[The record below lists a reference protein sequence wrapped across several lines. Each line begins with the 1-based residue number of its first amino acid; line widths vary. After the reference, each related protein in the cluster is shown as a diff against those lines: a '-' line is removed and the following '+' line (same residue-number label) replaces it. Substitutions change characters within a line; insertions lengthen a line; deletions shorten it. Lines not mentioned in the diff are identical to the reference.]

1 MNLIQRLLM
10 PDCAR
15 VAKVLQAYLDGE
27 LDDRHAGMVAAH
39 LEHCERC
46 GIEAEVYEQVKDQL
60 RDLHQ
65 QPDPDAIARLRTFA
79 DRVVAGAEDDDT
91 GTTA

>member
-15 VAKVLQAYLDGE
+15 VAKVLQSYLDGE

-65 QPDPDAIARLRTFA
+65 QPDPNAIARLRTFA
-79 DRVVAGAEDDDT
+79 DRVAAGAADDT
-91 GTTA
+91 GTTT